1 MIQPCPEHLGVFLG
15 VSSMTKTYNFS
26 ANGLDFG
33 NYSGANQTQ
42 AQEIFA
48 NDAGYS
54 SWAAMVEQAE
64 EFGGNNVEIQE
75 VL

>member
-1 MIQPCPEHLGVFLG
+1 
-15 VSSMTKTYNFS
+15 MTKTYHFS

-48 NDAGYS
+48 NDVGYS
-54 SWAAMVEQAE
+54 SWAALVEQAE
-64 EFGGNNVEIQE
+64 ELGGNDVKIQE